1 MKKYLFEIFLMIFII
16 IPFIYL
22 GINYDT
28 LPERVPTHFGLD
40 GTANGWSD
48 KSTLWVMPAGLC
60 ALLYIVMFLI
70 PVLDPKKRIALMG
83 KKYNQ
88 LRAIFAIFFSLL
100 SIYLIYISKEGSLE
114 NPNVFFAILG
124 LLFLMFGN
132 YLQALRENY
141 FFGIRTPWTLE
152 SEVVWRKTHRLGARL
167 WVSGGLLTIIL
178 SAVIRDSLVLGI
190 SFLVIVGIMSII
202 PVAYSY
208 IEYRKE
214 QNKL

>member
-1 MKKYLFEIFLMIFII
+1 MKKYLLEIFLMIFII

-60 ALLYIVMFLI
+60 AFLYVLMFLI

-178 SAVIRDSLVLGI
+178 SAVIRNSLILGI

-202 PVAYSY
+202 PIVYSY